1 LKSFD
6 LVINQLSAEMIKKVI
21 RTAGIKAKKAAW
33 KIYRCADQN
42 EESKIQ
48 PISQRLDDPL

>member
-21 RTAGIKAKKAAW
+21 RAAGIKAKKAAW